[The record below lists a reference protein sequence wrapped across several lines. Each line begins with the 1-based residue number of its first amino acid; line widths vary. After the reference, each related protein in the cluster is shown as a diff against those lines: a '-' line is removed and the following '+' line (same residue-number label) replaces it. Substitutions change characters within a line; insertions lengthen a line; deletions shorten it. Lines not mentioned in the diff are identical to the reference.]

1 MTTERNYPIALEL
14 SDIESRILGS
24 ALEAYAAEE
33 ATHGAAGR
41 IVAECAE
48 ELNTRLLG
56 LRYDAEYP
64 PGPSIDT
71 IFGDLLKHSP
81 ADTFGQ

>member
-24 ALEAYAAEE
+24 ALEAYA
-33 ATHGAAGR
+33 
-41 IVAECAE
+41 AE